1 MVRGEMLI
9 EKRMEV
15 TLLRISSP
23 VSWLRCHCI
32 CDTGEGG
39 HKFSASSY
47 VIIVNLTKFCLTQ
60 S

>member
-47 VIIVNLTKFCLTQ
+47 VIIVLN
-60 S
+60 SV

>member
-1 MVRGEMLI
+1 MLI
-9 EKRMEV
+9 GKGWKH
-15 TLLRISSP
+15 LSYIISSP
-23 VSWLRCHCI
+23 VSWIRCHCI
-32 CDTGEGG
+32 SDIGEGG

>member
-1 MVRGEMLI
+1 MLI

-15 TLLRISSP
+15 PLLLIFSS

-32 CDTGEGG
+32 CDICEGG